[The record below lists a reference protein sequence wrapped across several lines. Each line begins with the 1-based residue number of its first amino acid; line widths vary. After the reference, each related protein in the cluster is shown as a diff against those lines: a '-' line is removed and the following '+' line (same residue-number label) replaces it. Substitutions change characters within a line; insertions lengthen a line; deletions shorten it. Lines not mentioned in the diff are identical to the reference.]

1 MNIFDVLLPL
11 IVLGIIC
18 GSIITLYRI
27 STDTRLKKKLIEKG
41 VEPKF
46 VRSILLRPRK
56 NSGLEPLKWGMVMI
70 GAGIA
75 LGMGAIIPNDQL
87 TAALMLVFGGMGF
100 VFYYQISLK
109 NTEKDK
115 DSFNF

>member
-1 MNIFDVLLPL
+1 MNIFDLLLPL

-27 STDTRLKKKLIEKG
+27 STDTRLKKKLIDKG
-41 VEPKF
+41 VDPKL
-46 VRSILLRPRK
+46 VQSILLSRTK

-70 GAGIA
+70 GGGIA
-75 LGMGAIIPNDQL
+75 LGLGAIIPNDQL
-87 TAALMLVFGGMGF
+87 TAALMLVFAGMGF

-109 NTEKDK
+109 HTNKDK
-115 DSFNF
+115 DGFTF